1 MREIEFLPNW
11 YSTLRAKRRILV
23 VEAWLAI
30 FIIAVLGIWMILS
43 AHNVMAQESLLNARQ
58 KQLTQSNYELQKL
71 SELKS
76 LQQMMSKQADLMA
89 RLGPDVPMGRL
100 METIG
105 EMLPK
110 GMALID
116 ISVQFPE
123 EGRSQAPA
131 HGLAGTEPVK
141 EMVVQLHGVAPSDV
155 ELGTFMW
162 NLSKIPNYSGSPKM
176 SSTDVHQSGHLMRDF
191 QLSFGIKLNEAQ

>member
-1 MREIEFLPNW
+1 MRELEFLPGW
-11 YSTLRAKRRILV
+11 YSKLRAKRRIIV

-30 FIIAVLGIWMILS
+30 LIISVLGIWMIFS
-43 AHNVMAQESLLNARQ
+43 AHSVMAQEALLNTRQ
-58 KQLTQSNYELQKL
+58 KQLNQSNSELQKL

-76 LQQMMSKQADLMA
+76 LQQMMSKQAELMS

-100 METIG
+100 IETIG

-110 GMALID
+110 GMALLD
-116 ISVQFPE
+116 VNVQCPSE
-123 EGRSQAPA
+123 NLTLASAHSASQPDRQ
-131 HGLAGTEPVK
+131 LI
-141 EMVVQLHGVAPSDV
+141 VQLHGVAPSDV
-155 ELGTFMW
+155 ELGEFMW

-191 QLSFGIKLNEAQ
+191 QLSFGIKLNDGDN